1 MGSFRSD
8 MTNPEENRLHNI
20 GLAIK
25 AIDGTILKP
34 GEVFSFNTAVGP
46 ATEERGYL
54 EAIIY
59 VGGQET
65 DGCGGGIC
73 QVSSTIYAAALDA
86 NMTIVERHP
95 HDGPQVHYVPAGMDA
110 TIAYDNLDL
119 KIQNNYDN
127 PVRIACRLDQD
138 GVYVD
143 LLEMKTE

>member
-1 MGSFRSD
+1 

-20 GLAIK
+20 SLAIE
-25 AIDGTILKP
+25 AINGIILNP
-34 GEVFSFNTAVGP
+34 GEVFSFNAAVGP
-46 ATEERGYL
+46 TSEDRGYL

-59 VGGQET
+59 VNGQEV

-73 QVSSTIYAAALDA
+73 QLSSTIYGAALDA

-110 TIAYDNLDL
+110 TVAYGSLDL
-119 KIQNNYDN
+119 KIQSNYDN
-127 PVRIACRLDQD
+127 PVKITCRLDTD